1 MTPHG
6 AMDPKDLAPELV
18 SLVRVSA
25 ALGGGDR
32 SVLRDELEVARDL
45 AAPGKVEEALVQG
58 YLFVG
63 FPRSLEAMGL
73 WRQVSGREAG
83 PPTADDPLTRGARGE
98 ATCRR
103 VYGAQYLSL
112 RANIAALHPDLD
124 RWMIEEGYG
133 KVLGRP
139 GLDLPDRE
147 LCILSLL
154 AGLGAPVQLYS
165 HMRGALQ
172 VGVPGAVVSRV
183 LEAIA
188 PVVPAR
194 RMELALR
201 EWDRLAGQDADRTS
215 DQTSFKE

>member
-1 MTPHG
+1 MTSRVE
-6 AMDPKDLAPELV
+6 MDPKGLAPEVV
-18 SLVRVSA
+18 SLVRTSA
-25 ALGGGDR
+25 ALGSGDR
-32 SVLRDELEVARDL
+32 AVLRAELEMARDH
-45 AAPGKVEEALVQG
+45 AAPDKVEEALVQA

-63 FPRSLEAMGL
+63 FPRALDAMGL
-73 WRQVSGREAG
+73 WRRVSGREAE
-83 PPTADDPLTRGARGE
+83 PPSPDDPLTRGARGE
-98 ATCRR
+98 ETCRR

-139 GLDLPDRE
+139 GLDLQERE
-147 LCILSLL
+147 LCIFSLL

-172 VGVPGAVVSRV
+172 VGVPGTVVSRV

-188 PVVPAR
+188 PVVPVP

-201 EWDRLAGQDADRTS
+201 EWARLAGQDVDRTG